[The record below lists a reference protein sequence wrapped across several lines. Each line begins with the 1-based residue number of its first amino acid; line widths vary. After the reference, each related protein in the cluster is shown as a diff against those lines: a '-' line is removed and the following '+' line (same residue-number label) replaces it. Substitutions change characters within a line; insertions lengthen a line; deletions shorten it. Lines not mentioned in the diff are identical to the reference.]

1 MTALPSGIPAD
12 ARDLVT
18 SLLAE
23 ELRPVDA
30 LRSELDAHLDAI
42 KAAQASNEYVDVS
55 LALRLTDVSRA
66 LLDEAEAK
74 DTDDAR
80 RLAQAAVR
88 YFILDEDGENDLT
101 SVHGLVDDAEV
112 CNAVARALGR
122 GDLVTG
128 T

>member
-1 MTALPSGIPAD
+1 MTDLPSGIPAD

-18 SLLAE
+18 TLLGDD
-23 ELRPVDA
+23 LQPVA
-30 LRSELDAHLDAI
+30 QLRSELDAHLEAI
-42 KAAQASNEYVDVS
+42 EAARARNEYVDVS
-55 LALRLTDVSRA
+55 LALRLADVSRA
-66 LLDEAEAK
+66 LLDEAESQGN
-74 DTDDAR
+74 DHAR

-88 YFILDEDGENDLT
+88 YFILDDDGENDLT

-128 T
+128 V

>member
-18 SLLAE
+18 ALLGE
-23 ELRPVDA
+23 DLQPVA
-30 LRSELDAHLDAI
+30 RIRSELDAHLETI
-42 KAAQASNEYVDVS
+42 KAAQANNEYVDVS

-66 LLDEAEAK
+66 LLDEAESQ
-74 DTDDAR
+74 DSDDAR

-88 YFILDEDGENDLT
+88 YFILDDDGENDLT

-128 T
+128 V

>member
-1 MTALPSGIPAD
+1 MTALPPGIPAD

-18 SLLAE
+18 TLLGE
-23 ELRPVDA
+23 DLRPLDA
-30 LRSELDAHLDAI
+30 LRKELDAHLEVI

-55 LALRLTDVSRA
+55 LALRLTTVSRA
-66 LLDEAEAK
+66 LLDEAESAG
-74 DTDDAR
+74 TDDAR

-88 YFILDEDGENDLT
+88 YFILDDDGENDLT